1 MLGLNDI
8 ILKKKKV
15 RNGIFAYETQGG
27 INIDGYSYYGY
38 SLTEAINRYRQQYPA
53 YKKNQIYQ

>member
-27 INIDGYSYYGY
+27 ININGISYYGY
-38 SLTEAINRYRQQYPA
+38 SLTEAVSKFRKKYPA
-53 YKKNQIYQ
+53 YRKN